1 MKTKFLKMMSLG
13 LVLMVLMTACGTSKT
28 TPTDSA
34 YANQQ
39 TPAAEKK
46 DETKPEEKK
55 DETKPVEE
63 QKDTKTDETKPA
75 ENTAEN
81 YGDRTFQVVMPA
93 GVPTIGLAKMI
104 KESPEVNGAKMA
116 YDSVVATDTLAPKL
130 ISGEADFAVVPSNLA
145 IKVYNKGAAYQYAGS
160 TVWGVLY
167 LAAADD
173 SVKDWA
179 DLKGKT
185 ITLIGRGLTPDLT
198 LRYLLTKNGLTP
210 DTDVTFEYVAGAT
223 ELAPLFLSGKAGIA
237 LLPEPMLT
245 QVLTKKPETKVV
257 FDIQAEWKK
266 ATGSE
271 DSYPQT
277 AVLVKKEVAENYPEL
292 VKEFLAKLAESIEFA
307 NTDPQAVGAYMEEL
321 SDNLKA
327 PVVAKAIPNCNLMYK
342 DAAEAKVALEKYY
355 TELMNFGAENIG
367 GKMPDEAFY
376 YQK

>member
-1 MKTKFLKMMSLG
+1 MKTKFLKIMSLG
-13 LVLMVLMTACGTSKT
+13 LVLMVLMAACGTSKT

-46 DETKPEEKK
+46 DESKPEEKK
-55 DETKPVEE
+55 DETKPEE
-63 QKDTKTDETKPA
+63 QKENKTEETKPA
-75 ENTAEN
+75 EKTAED

-104 KESPEVNGAKMA
+104 KESPEINGAKFA
-116 YDSVVATDTLAPKL
+116 YDSIVATDTLAPKL

-173 SVKDWA
+173 SIKTWA

-185 ITLIGRGLTPDLT
+185 IVLIGRGLTPDLT

-223 ELAPLFLSGKAGIA
+223 ELAPMFLLGKAAIA

-266 ATGSE
+266 ATGSD

-277 AVLVKKEVAENYPEL
+277 AVLVKKEVADSYPEL
-292 VKEFLAKLAESIEFA
+292 TKAFLDKLAESVEFA
-307 NTDPQAVGAYMEEL
+307 NTDPQTVGAYMEEL
-321 SDNLKA
+321 SDSLKA

-342 DAAEAKVALEKYY
+342 DAAEAKAALETYY
-355 TELMNFGAENIG
+355 TELMNFGADNIG

>member
-1 MKTKFLKMMSLG
+1 MKTKFLKIMSLG
-13 LVLMVLMTACGTSKT
+13 LVLMVLMAACGTSKT

-39 TPAAEKK
+39 TLAAEKK
-46 DETKPEEKK
+46 DESKPEEKK
-55 DETKPVEE
+55 DETKPEE
-63 QKDTKTDETKPA
+63 QKENKTEETKPA
-75 ENTAEN
+75 EKTAED

-104 KESPEVNGAKMA
+104 KESPEINGAKFA
-116 YDSVVATDTLAPKL
+116 YDSIVATDTLAPKL

-173 SVKDWA
+173 SIKTWA

-185 ITLIGRGLTPDLT
+185 IVLIGRGLTPDLT

-223 ELAPLFLSGKAGIA
+223 ELAPMFLSGKAGIA

-266 ATGSE
+266 ATGSD

-277 AVLVKKEVAENYPEL
+277 AVLVKKEVADSYPEL
-292 VKEFLAKLAESIEFA
+292 TKAFLDKLAESVEFA
-307 NTDPQAVGAYMEEL
+307 NTDPQTVGAYMEEL
-321 SDNLKA
+321 SDSLKA

-342 DAAEAKVALEKYY
+342 DAAEAKAALETYY
-355 TELMNFGAENIG
+355 TELMNFGADNIG

>member
-1 MKTKFLKMMSLG
+1 MKTKFLKIMSLG
-13 LVLMVLMTACGTSKT
+13 LVLMVLMAACGTSKT

-46 DETKPEEKK
+46 DESKPEEKK
-55 DETKPVEE
+55 DETKPEE
-63 QKDTKTDETKPA
+63 QKENKTEETKPA
-75 ENTAEN
+75 EKTAED

-104 KESPEVNGAKMA
+104 KESPEINGAKFA
-116 YDSVVATDTLAPKL
+116 YDSIVATDTLAPKL

-173 SVKDWA
+173 SIKTWA

-185 ITLIGRGLTPDLT
+185 IVLIGRGLTPDLT

-223 ELAPLFLSGKAGIA
+223 ELAPMFLSGKAAIA

-266 ATGSE
+266 ATGSD

-277 AVLVKKEVAENYPEL
+277 AVLVKKEVADSYPEL
-292 VKEFLAKLAESIEFA
+292 TKAFLDKLAESVEFA
-307 NTDPQAVGAYMEEL
+307 NTDPQTVGAYMEER
-321 SDNLKA
+321 SDSLKA

-342 DAAEAKVALEKYY
+342 DAAEAKAALETYY
-355 TELMNFGAENIG
+355 TELMNFGADNIG

>member
-1 MKTKFLKMMSLG
+1 
-13 LVLMVLMTACGTSKT
+13 MVLMTACGTSKT

-130 ISGEADFAVVPSNLA
+130 ISVVPSNLA